1 LDRNVR
7 CILIRQFLLLLCSL
21 VTGLAL
27 AYLIGFWP
35 GVILNAIAWGG
46 LIFATKAYSAN
57 KGNVDPFRDD
67 RYVMN
72 FILAL
77 IARNR

>member
-1 LDRNVR
+1 M
-7 CILIRQFLLLLCSL
+7 LLCSL

-35 GVILNAIAWGG
+35 GVILNAIAWAV
-46 LIFATKAYSAN
+46 LVFAIKAYSAS
-57 KGNVDPFRDD
+57 KGNIDPFRDD

-72 FILAL
+72 FVLAL
-77 IARNR
+77 IGRSR